1 MKLAQIPAPE
11 VFLAL
16 LPLAA
21 TCRCPGNQRKHRRK
35 ICDETR
41 SNSGPQ
47 GLLRSAAVSR
57 TLYLSLA
64 LLRLAAACRCP
75 EKQRNHRRKYAVK
88 VARVR
93 ARKVSLARCV
103 LAVPCNGPG
112 YQGKH
117 RRNRS
122 VKVAKLRAWSVFPRF
137 HRTAAA
143 VRPGHELKN
152 SPCPPVR
159 QTLTGFPSRVASGY
173 APSKAC
179 GDLRRSRGRIF
190 EFVSGSQVGARCVR
204 RIFEFVSGSHVR
216 GSGGHCAYANWG
228 GGEGVSS
235 FSAGVLQAGRPG
247 ARKGGRVVL
256 LFSGGG
262 SAGPGEPSDWLARG
276 P

>member
-1 MKLAQIPAPE
+1 M
-11 VFLAL
+11 

-64 LLRLAAACRCP
+64 LLRLAATCRCP
-75 EKQRNHRRKYAVK
+75 GKQRNHRRKYAVK

-103 LAVPCNGPG
+103 LAVTCNGPG

-117 RRNRS
+117 RRNGS

-143 VRPGHELKN
+143 SGPDTN
-152 SPCPPVR
+152 SKTVPTGEADPHRLSFPC
-159 QTLTGFPSRVASGY
+159 S
-173 APSKAC
+173 
-179 GDLRRSRGRIF
+179 
-190 EFVSGSQVGARCVR
+190 
-204 RIFEFVSGSHVR
+204 
-216 GSGGHCAYANWG
+216 
-228 GGEGVSS
+228 
-235 FSAGVLQAGRPG
+235 
-247 ARKGGRVVL
+247 
-256 LFSGGG
+256 
-262 SAGPGEPSDWLARG
+262 
-276 P
+276 